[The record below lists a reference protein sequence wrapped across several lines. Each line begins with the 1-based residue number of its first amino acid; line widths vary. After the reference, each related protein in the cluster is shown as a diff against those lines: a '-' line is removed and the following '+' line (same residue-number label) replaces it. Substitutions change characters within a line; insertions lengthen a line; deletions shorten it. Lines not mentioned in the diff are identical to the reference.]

1 MRKNNVLT
9 LRPFHYVTPSIST
22 MTIGMLCAL
31 LPHIIML
38 VVTSSYQSLF
48 IIFSCILA
56 SFGAEAIDAY
66 LVRKRTMNIPVT
78 LLQGILIGMLLPSMY
93 PVVAVFFII
102 FVTLFIAKYPFGGI
116 AGSWINP
123 VAISIV
129 MAYFVGAIW
138 FPTFIISPL
147 YLQSQNVSLMLIH
160 DGVFPIC
167 PLDSAVTSFLNNKV
181 FSPLGTNIP
190 DGYVSLLWDT
200 GAAIPAFRFN
210 FFTLLGSLVLCSLRS
225 LRLEAPVSF
234 IFTYG
239 FLVWLLCPV
248 FAGGSLASGDVLLA
262 LFTGGTLF
270 SAFFVLPWFG
280 TVPMTVVGKIFYG
293 ILTGIAA
300 FFISG
305 YGLSSVGAMF
315 SIFCGN
321 IFSLLIQMMEHW
333 QSEKKL
339 MGDTHPHH
347 QNPQTQEH
355 N

>member
-9 LRPFHYVTPSIST
+9 LRPFHYAAPSIST
-22 MTIGMLCAL
+22 MTIGMLCVL
-31 LPHIIML
+31 VPHLVML
-38 VVTSSYQSLF
+38 AVTSSFQSLF
-48 IIFSCILA
+48 IILSAVLA
-56 SFGAEAIDAY
+56 SFAAEVIDA
-66 LVRKRTMNIPVT
+66 LLIRKRAVTIPVT
-78 LLQGILIGMLLPSMY
+78 LLQGILIGMFLPSVY

-102 FVTLFIAKYPFGGI
+102 FVILFIAKYPFGGI
-116 AGSWINP
+116 AGSWMNP

-147 YLQSQNVSLMLIH
+147 YLQSQNVSLMLIN

-167 PLDSAVTSFLNNKV
+167 SLDTVITGFLNNKV

-190 DGYVSLLWDT
+190 EGYISLLWDT
-200 GAAIPAFRFN
+200 GASIPAFRFN
-210 FFTLLGSLVLCSLRS
+210 FFTLLGSLALYSVRS
-225 LRLEAPVSF
+225 LRMEAPVSF
-234 IFTYG
+234 ILTYG
-239 FLVWLLCPV
+239 FLVWLLCPI
-248 FAGGSLASGDVLLA
+248 FAGGSLGNGDVLLA

-270 SAFFVLPWFG
+270 SAFFVLSWFG
-280 TVPMTVVGKIFYG
+280 TVPITIAGKIFYG

-321 IFSLLIQMMEHW
+321 IFSLLIQMIEHW
-333 QSEKKL
+333 QGEKKL
-339 MGDTHPHH
+339 SNLMNPH
-347 QNPQTQEH
+347 PQTQEH

>member
-1 MRKNNVLT
+1 MRKNNALT
-9 LRPFHYVTPSIST
+9 LRPFHYATPSIST
-22 MTIGMLCAL
+22 MTIGMLCVL
-31 LPHIIML
+31 IPHIVML
-38 VVTSSYQSLF
+38 VITSSLQSLF
-48 IIFSCILA
+48 IILSSVLA
-56 SFGAEAIDAY
+56 SFGAESFDAI
-66 LVRKRTMNIPVT
+66 LIRKRSVNIPVT
-78 LLQGILIGMLLPSMY
+78 LLQGILIGMFLPPMY

-116 AGSWINP
+116 AGSWVNP

-147 YLQSQNVSLMLIH
+147 YLQSPNVSLMLIN
-160 DGVFPIC
+160 DGVFPIYS
-167 PLDSAVTSFLNNKV
+167 LDAIITGFLNNKV

-190 DGYVSLLWDT
+190 EGYISLLWDT

-210 FFTLLGSLVLCSLRS
+210 FFTLLGSLVLYSMSSLRI
-225 LRLEAPVSF
+225 EVPVSF
-234 IFTYG
+234 ILTYS
-239 FLVWLLCPV
+239 FLVWLLCPI
-248 FAGGSLASGDVLLA
+248 FAGGALGNGDVLLA

-270 SAFFVLPWFG
+270 SAFFVLSWFG
-280 TVPMTVVGKIFYG
+280 TTPMTMAGKIFYG

-315 SIFCGN
+315 SVFCGN
-321 IFSLLIQMMEHW
+321 IFSLLIQMIEHW
-333 QSEKKL
+333 HGEKML
-339 MGDTHPHH
+339 ANTVHPK
-347 QNPQTQEH
+347 PQTQEH